1 MKKRLATFRLAL
13 ALTLSAW
20 LASACAA
27 SAPEILAI
35 DSRLIA
41 YQVEGSPGFVERLT
55 VFANIRDA
63 DGSDDLD
70 ALFIEHASQELF
82 WQLTAENW
90 NYREEGD
97 QLWLGQNGLA
107 SGQAVLPRGEY
118 RLTLIDLAGQRTE
131 QDFTLAAPV
140 KPLYEFPTLQHE
152 AVNQLEIQS
161 GYQLNTLFFLDA
173 GGNVVKT
180 VNTASGSH
188 TLDNLWGDS
197 MWRNQA
203 HALTLY
209 AFDIAAETG
218 LFTRQIRIRK

>member
-1 MKKRLATFRLAL
+1 M
-13 ALTLSAW
+13 
-20 LASACAA
+20 
-27 SAPEILAI
+27 
-35 DSRLIA
+35 
-41 YQVEGSPGFVERLT
+41 
-55 VFANIRDA
+55 
-63 DGSDDLD
+63 
-70 ALFIEHASQELF
+70 
-82 WQLTAENW
+82 
-90 NYREEGD
+90 
-97 QLWLGQNGLA
+97 
-107 SGQAVLPRGEY
+107 
-118 RLTLIDLAGQRTE
+118 
-131 QDFTLAAPV
+131 
-140 KPLYEFPTLQHE
+140 
-152 AVNQLEIQS
+152 NQLEIQS